1 MGEAISSAILKVQDF
16 YVYLMQ
22 NNTNWFERFSEQIG
36 NQVKRRQ
43 ALQREWELKTALK
56 GEKMAHM

>member
-1 MGEAISSAILKVQDF
+1 MGEAISFAILKVQDF